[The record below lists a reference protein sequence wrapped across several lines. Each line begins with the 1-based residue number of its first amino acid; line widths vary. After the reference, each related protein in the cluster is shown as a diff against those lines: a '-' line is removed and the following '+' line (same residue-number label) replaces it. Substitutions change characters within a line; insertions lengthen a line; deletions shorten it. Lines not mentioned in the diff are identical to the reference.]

1 MRHRRK
7 KDSDDD
13 LALLLFASVRV
24 ILQEDLIEVRAVA
37 VAVVVVVW
45 TASILRAEDTHD
57 VDACGNNYSE

>member
-37 VAVVVVVW
+37 VAVVVW